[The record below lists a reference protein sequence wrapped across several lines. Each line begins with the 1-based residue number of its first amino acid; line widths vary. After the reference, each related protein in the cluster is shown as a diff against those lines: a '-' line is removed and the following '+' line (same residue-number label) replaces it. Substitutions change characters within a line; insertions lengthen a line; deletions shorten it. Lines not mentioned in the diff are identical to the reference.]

1 MAPLTPH
8 PLSGMI
14 TIELSMAQNALFLL
28 KKMGIK
34 ILVGFLGGLIH
45 LKNLTV
51 FILTWTV
58 AKPLWWLAKT
68 VLFSFAVKIYKIA
81 LFIKIR
87 WWDKIY
93 APIKV
98 KIIYPLTRRYVTHS
112 VIALIALLSVVSN
125 LSAKAASL
133 ENAEQIGQKSILY
146 TLSYEEAAE
155 TLVQETAG
163 TGGLKTTNYLGP
175 DLGAS
180 APAAVLGEGTA
191 TEDLLI
197 ATIGDD
203 SALLNPNLPSTVLGS
218 NSRTKIIEYIVQEGD
233 VIGTIA
239 EKFTISVNTIL
250 WANKIT
256 ENDMIRPG
264 DKLVILPT
272 SGVLHKVKSS
282 DTVDKIAKYY
292 SSDAGKIME
301 FNALPDASDI
311 RVGEYLIVPDGK
323 VPPPPPPAPK
333 PQSRVASRNVFKI
346 PPSRT
351 SSGDGM
357 LWPTPGKVITQY
369 FTWKHTGLDID
380 GDLTSPIYA
389 AEAGTVTY
397 AGWGRGYGNEIVISH
412 GNGVETLYAHLSKFF
427 VEKGDTVTKGQSLGM
442 MGSTGWSTGS
452 HLHFEVRIGG
462 KRVNPLNYL

>member
-1 MAPLTPH
+1 
-8 PLSGMI
+8 
-14 TIELSMAQNALFLL
+14 MAQNALFLL

-45 LKNLTV
+45 LKNLIV

-58 AKPLWWLAKT
+58 AKPLRWFGKT

-81 LFIKIR
+81 FFIKIR

-112 VIALIALLSVVSN
+112 VIALIALLSVVSS
-125 LSAKAASL
+125 LGAKAASL

-146 TLSYEEAAE
+146 TLAYEEADE
-155 TLVQETAG
+155 TLVQEIAE
-163 TGGLKTTNYLGP
+163 TGGFKTTSYLGP

-180 APAAVLGEGTA
+180 APAAVLGEGAA
-191 TEDLLI
+191 TEDLII
-197 ATIGDD
+197 ATVGDD
-203 SALLNPNLPSTVLGS
+203 SSLLNPNLPSAALDST
-218 NSRTKIIEYIVQEGD
+218 SRTKIVEYVVQDGD
-233 VIGTIA
+233 VVGAIA
-239 EKFTISVNTIL
+239 EKFAISVNTIL
-250 WANKIT
+250 WANKLT

-264 DKLVILPT
+264 DKLIILPT

-292 SSDAGKIME
+292 SSDSTKIME

-311 RVGEYLIVPDGK
+311 KVGEYLIVPDGK
-323 VPPPPPPAPK
+323 APPPPAPAPK
-333 PQSRVASRNVFKI
+333 PQSRLANNRNVSI
-346 PPSRT
+346 PSSRAPSG
-351 SSGDGM
+351 SGM
-357 LWPTPGKVITQY
+357 VWPTTGHVLTQY
-369 FTWKHTGLDID
+369 FTWKHSGLDID

-389 AEAGTVTY
+389 AEAGTVKY

-427 VEKGDTVTKGQSLGM
+427 VGNGDTVTKGQSIGM